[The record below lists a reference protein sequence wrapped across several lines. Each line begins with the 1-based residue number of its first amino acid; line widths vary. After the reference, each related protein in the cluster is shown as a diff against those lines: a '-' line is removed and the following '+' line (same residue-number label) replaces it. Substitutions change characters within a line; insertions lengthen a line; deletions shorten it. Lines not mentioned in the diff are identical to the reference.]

1 MDNNILDVKY
11 SKETF
16 NFLMQILNYVFEREK
31 NAASKDSIFNLMNKI
46 KASHN
51 WEIADTISVVL
62 TLDAV
67 DFSIINYCYES
78 LLYDSMEA
86 KMGKYGC
93 GDYFTIYYEEDK
105 LRRDNK

>member
-1 MDNNILDVKY
+1 
-11 SKETF
+11 
-16 NFLMQILNYVFEREK
+16 
-31 NAASKDSIFNLMNKI
+31 MNKI

-105 LRRDNK
+105 LRRDNR